1 MKAGSKLKLVIVLIV
16 AAVLVV
22 IALGV
27 AAIADRRSTTDQQSD
42 EEIVTVEGEYVCLP
56 KEGPGPHT
64 MECAL
69 GIHAD
74 DDEYFQLNTLR
85 LYDDTESPG
94 FDYQIGDRLRVS
106 GEFDPAGANDIYISE
121 GIIDVE
127 SVELLE

>member
-16 AAVLVV
+16 AAVLV
-22 IALGV
+22 IITLGV
-27 AAIADRRSTTDQQSD
+27 VAIADRRSVTDQQSE

-64 MECAL
+64 MECTL
-69 GIHAD
+69 GIRTD
-74 DDEYFQLNTLR
+74 DGEYFQLNTLR
-85 LYDDTESPG
+85 LYNDTESPG
-94 FDYQIGDRLRVS
+94 FNYQIGDRLRVS
-106 GEFDPAGANDIYISE
+106 GEFEPAGANDIYISE